1 MRVTGETDS
10 PAHRKQFRV
19 GAWLVTPGLDEL
31 QRGAE
36 RVRLEPKG
44 MELLVL
50 LASHPGE
57 PVTRDQLLSAVWPGV
72 LVGDDALTQAVTKL
86 RKALGDDARS
96 PSYIETISKRGY
108 RLVARVDALCG
119 APAERVSSG
128 TAILLTWRAAAAG
141 ALLTLATAVPLRWRA
156 AAAGALLTSVIAVAY
171 LWATSEKSGSPI
183 VEANLAG
190 KSGVEAWSALPIVTV
205 MPFDPLP
212 DQSEYVYL
220 ARGIVADLTTDLSR
234 LAGVRVISRVSQ
246 VADQDPSA
254 ATRMLSS
261 ARYVVSGSLQRSGDQ
276 LKVNVRLIDSQT
288 GQQLWSERYERP
300 FRDLFAIQ
308 EEIVA
313 RLVAALRVEVS
324 EAERR
329 RLEGQHTNNPK
340 AYDHFLRARA
350 ALLTRQRADNEKA
363 RELYREA
370 VRLDPTFAR
379 AYAGLALTYAADYR
393 NQWTEQAPQVLAR
406 AAELA
411 ETAFGINP
419 DIPEVHWVLA
429 YVHVQGRR
437 HEPAMAHLKKVIRLN
452 PSFADAYA
460 LLGGIYT
467 YIGQPKTAVTMLRV
481 AGRLNPDHGY
491 FLNLGLAYLHLGDA
505 DQACINLREA
515 LSRTAANLEARV
527 YLAAALTLAGD
538 RDAASWEAEEIR
550 ALAPGFSTTSKW
562 LETHPMTDTGQKR
575 QLIRLLAELGL

>member
-1 MRVTGETDS
+1 MRVTGETES
-10 PAHRKQFRV
+10 PAHGKQFRV
-19 GAWLVTPGLDEL
+19 GAWLVTPALDEL

-36 RVRLEPKG
+36 RVRLEPKA
-44 MELLVL
+44 MEVLVF
-50 LASHPGE
+50 LASRPGE
-57 PVTRDQLLSAVWPGV
+57 PVTRDELLSAVWPGV

-108 RLVARVDALCG
+108 RLVARVDALYG
-119 APAERVSSG
+119 ASAERVSSG
-128 TAILLTWRAAAAG
+128 TAVL
-141 ALLTLATAVPLRWRA
+141 LRWRA

-171 LWATSEKSGSPI
+171 LLWAMSEKSGSPV

-190 KSGVEAWSALPIVTV
+190 KSGVEAWSALPIVIV

-234 LAGVRVISRVSQ
+234 LAGVRVIGVSQ

-329 RLEGQHTNNPK
+329 RLAGGHTHNLK
-340 AYDHFLRARA
+340 AYDHFLRARS

-379 AYAGLALTYAADYR
+379 AYAGLALTHAADYR
-393 NQWTEQAPQVLAR
+393 NQWTEQAPQALAR

-460 LLGGIYT
+460 LLGGIHT
-467 YIGQPKTAVTMLRV
+467 YMGQPKIAVTMLR
-481 AGRLNPDHGY
+481 AAARLNPEFGY
-491 FLNLGLAYLHLGDA
+491 FLNLGRAYFFLGDA
-505 DQACINLREA
+505 EQASINLRDV
-515 LSRTAANLEARV
+515 LSRNAANLEARV
-527 YLAAALTLAGD
+527 YLAATLALAGD
-538 RDAASWEAEEIR
+538 RDAASWEAEEVR
-550 ALAPGFSTTSKW
+550 ALAPGFSTSKW
-562 LETHPMTDTGQKR
+562 LETYPMTDTGQKR